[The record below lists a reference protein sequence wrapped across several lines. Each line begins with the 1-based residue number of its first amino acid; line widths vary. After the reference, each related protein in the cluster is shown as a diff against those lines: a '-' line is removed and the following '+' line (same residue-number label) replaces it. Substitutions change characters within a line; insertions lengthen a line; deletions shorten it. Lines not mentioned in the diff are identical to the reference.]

1 MAACDYRLCDL
12 CSRKVYYDA
21 SVDYGAYGE
30 RLGDWAVIC
39 SDCARDHRVVIVK
52 TGEQEKQ
59 AAEIAALRE
68 AVRAADEMFVYE
80 ASGGK
85 LPVGAAEWYGRPA
98 VRRALEGRGDE

>member
-39 SDCARDHRVVIVK
+39 SAEEVV
-52 TGEQEKQ
+52 
-59 AAEIAALRE
+59 
-68 AVRAADEMFVYE
+68 AV
-80 ASGGK
+80 
-85 LPVGAAEWYGRPA
+85 
-98 VRRALEGRGDE
+98 